1 MIQKWWNAFDGDK
14 RQKSIGAKQSLE
26 RGKKNSTTSQKVSWG
41 SQDVYHIDRSKS
53 PQKEQR
59 DLSLKESQVKKEQG
73 SSGFGNYR
81 ANWNPE
87 ELSSRR
93 PLSPEKQYIKG
104 NVQSRETPYQKFEK
118 SISSHAKKVEENPPE
133 SFSEYS
139 VSWDDSI

>member
-14 RQKSIGAKQSLE
+14 RQKSTEDKQSLE

-53 PQKEQR
+53 PQKEQC
-59 DLSLKESQVKKEQG
+59 LVSLKESPVKKEQG
-73 SSGFGNYR
+73 SFGFGNYR

-93 PLSPEKQYIKG
+93 PLSPEKQYR